1 MQATTTNEPTTRRT
15 PQKREVFLRVPIE
28 LMARIEAEMRAKDH
42 EKPQALILA
51 VLNRAFPPAEQVET
65 EEKEAA

>member
-28 LMARIEAEMRAKDH
+28 LIARIEAEMRAKDH

-51 VLNRAFPPAEQVET
+51 VLNRAFPPVEQVET